1 MSAVSGRSAP
11 TMARLYPDFEH
22 RDAETLAARVRED
35 LETYRSELEA
45 IRAVPPESAT
55 FGNTVLAL
63 EEAGRALDVSS
74 ATYFNLLS
82 CDADDRLMELSEQ
95 LTEELTDVSN
105 EISLDPTIAAKV
117 KKVYEEPQDEL
128 SPIDRRLL
136 LRTYEAY
143 RDNGSMLPE
152 SQRQELKA
160 LRKELS
166 LSTLRFGQ
174 NVLKEQNA
182 YRLSVLDGESLKR
195 LPASALETARR
206 RAEEDGVDG
215 WIFDLSMPSYSAL
228 MRFCSN
234 RETREQ
240 IYRDRGTLCFDSSKE
255 TSNISVIYDI
265 VRLRH
270 SIARVLGHDTYAD
283 LALSK
288 KMAKTPEAVYHM
300 LDRLRDAYLPKAHE
314 EVEAIATLAERRDGL
329 STVEPWDWSYYA
341 ELYREN
347 ALHYEEEETR
357 PYFELSSVL
366 RAMFGL
372 AEQLYG
378 ITLTRN
384 HDLPV
389 YHKDVEVYDVTRGE
403 DFVGT
408 LMLDYFP
415 RKGKRSGAWMTNY
428 VEEYEGVRPVISLVT
443 NFTPPTDD
451 KPSLLTFDETT
462 TLFHEFG
469 HALHGLLTQVKY
481 SSLSGTN
488 VEHDFVELP
497 SQMNENWMRQRDFV
511 KSFARHYRTGEVISD
526 ELLDAIERNALF
538 LDGYGCIRQL
548 TFGYLDMKWHA
559 SDPETLPEDIETVER
574 EAAEGLS
581 LLPHA
586 EGTAMSPSFT
596 HIFSGGYAAGYYGY
610 KWSEILD
617 ADAFEEFIHNGLTDR
632 ATADRF
638 RENILER
645 GDSEDPA
652 ELYRAFKGRDATV
665 DALLRRSHLID

>member
-1 MSAVSGRSAP
+1 ME
-11 TMARLYPDFEH
+11 RLYPDFEH
-22 RDAETLAARVRED
+22 RDADTLAAKVRED
-35 LETYRSELEA
+35 LETYREELEE
-45 IRAVPPESAT
+45 IRSVPIEAAT

-63 EEAGRALDVSS
+63 EQAGRALDVSS
-74 ATYFNLLS
+74 ATFYNLLS
-82 CDADDRLMELSEQ
+82 CDADDRLMELSEE
-95 LTEELTDVSN
+95 LTEELTDVAN
-105 EISLDPTIAAKV
+105 EVSLDPDIAAKV
-117 KKVYEEPQDEL
+117 KKIYEAPQDAL
-128 SPIDRRLL
+128 SRIDKRLL
-136 LRTYEAY
+136 LRTYESY

-152 SQRQELKA
+152 SSRQELKG

-166 LSTLRFGQ
+166 LATLRFGQ
-174 NVLKEQNA
+174 NVLREQNA

-195 LPASALETARR
+195 LPSSVLEQARK
-206 RAEEDGVDG
+206 RAKEEGVEG

-234 RETREQ
+234 RETRKQ
-240 IYRDRGTLCFDSSKE
+240 IYRDRGTLCYDTSRE
-255 TSNISVIYDI
+255 TSNIATIYDI

-270 SIARVLGHDTYAD
+270 SIAKLLGHETYAE
-283 LALSK
+283 LVLTK
-288 KMAKTPEAVYHM
+288 KMAKTPEAVYNM
-300 LDRLRDAYLPKAHE
+300 LDKLRDAYLAKARE
-314 EVEAIATLAERRDGL
+314 EVETIANQAERRDQITKL
-329 STVEPWDWSYYA
+329 EPWDWSYYA
-341 ELYREN
+341 ELYRER
-347 ALHYEEEETR
+347 ALKYEEEQTR
-357 PYFELSSVL
+357 PYFELSSVVE
-366 RAMFGL
+366 AMFGL
-372 AEQLYG
+372 AGKLYG
-378 ITLTRN
+378 IELRRN
-384 HDLPV
+384 GELPV
-389 YHKDVEVYDVTRGE
+389 YHPDVEAYDVLREGQLL
-403 DFVGT
+403 GT
-408 LMLDYFP
+408 LLLDYFP

-443 NFTPPTDD
+443 NFTPPSDE

-469 HALHGLLTQVKY
+469 HALHGLLTTVKHA
-481 SSLSGTN
+481 SLSGTN

-511 KSFARHYRTGEVISD
+511 KSFAKHYETGEVIGD
-526 ELLDAIERNALF
+526 DLLDAIERNALF

-559 SDPETLPEDIETVER
+559 TDPETLPTDIEAVEA
-574 EAAEGLS
+574 EARKGLG

-586 EGTAMSPSFT
+586 AGTAMSPSFT

-665 DALLRRSHLID
+665 DALLRRSHLIQ

>member
-1 MSAVSGRSAP
+1 ME
-11 TMARLYPDFEH
+11 RLYPDFEH
-22 RDAETLAARVRED
+22 RDADTLVARVRED
-35 LETYRSELEA
+35 LATYREELEE
-45 IRAVPPESAT
+45 IRSVPVESAT

-63 EEAGRALDVSS
+63 EQAGRALDVSS
-74 ATYFNLLS
+74 ATFYNLLS
-82 CDADDRLMELSEQ
+82 CDADDRLMELSEE
-95 LTEELTDVSN
+95 LTEELTDVAN
-105 EISLDPTIAAKV
+105 EISLDPDIAAKV
-117 KKVYEEPQDEL
+117 KKIYEAPQEAL
-128 SPIDRRLL
+128 SRIDKRLL
-136 LRTYEAY
+136 LRTYESY

-152 SQRQELKA
+152 SSRQELKG

-166 LSTLRFGQ
+166 LATLRFGQ
-174 NVLKEQNA
+174 NVLREQNA
-182 YRLSVLDGESLKR
+182 YRLSVLDGESLQR
-195 LPASALETARR
+195 LPSSALEQARK
-206 RAEEDGVDG
+206 RAREEGVQG

-234 RETREQ
+234 RETRRQ
-240 IYRDRGTLCFDSSKE
+240 IYRDRGTLCYDTSRE
-255 TSNISVIYDI
+255 TSNIATIYDI
-265 VRLRH
+265 VRLRYA
-270 SIARVLGHDTYAD
+270 IAKLLGHETYAD
-283 LALSK
+283 LVLSK
-288 KMAKTPEAVYHM
+288 KMAKTPDAVYQM
-300 LDRLRDAYLPKAHE
+300 LDSLRDAYLAKARE
-314 EVEAIATLAERRDGL
+314 EVETIANQAERRDQISKL
-329 STVEPWDWSYYA
+329 EPWDWSFYA
-341 ELYREN
+341 ELYRQR
-347 ALHYEEEETR
+347 ALKYDEEQTR
-357 PYFELSSVL
+357 PYFELSSVVK
-366 RAMFGL
+366 AMFGL
-372 AEQLYG
+372 AGKLYG
-378 ITLTRN
+378 VELRRN
-384 HDLPV
+384 PELPV
-389 YHKDVEVYDVTRGE
+389 YHPDVEAYDVMREGQLL
-403 DFVGT
+403 GT
-408 LMLDYFP
+408 LLLDYFP

-443 NFTPPTDD
+443 NFTPPSDD

-469 HALHGLLTQVKY
+469 HALHGLLTTVKY
-481 SSLSGTN
+481 ASLSGTN

-511 KSFARHYRTGEVISD
+511 KSFAKHYETGEVIGD
-526 ELLDAIERNALF
+526 DLLDAIERNALF

-559 SDPETLPEDIETVER
+559 TDPETLPTDIEAVEA
-574 EAAEGLS
+574 EARKGLE

-586 EGTAMSPSFT
+586 AGTAMSPSFT

-665 DALLRRSHLID
+665 DALLRRSHLIQ

>member
-1 MSAVSGRSAP
+1 ME
-11 TMARLYPDFEH
+11 RLYPDFEH
-22 RDAETLAARVRED
+22 RDADTLVARVRED
-35 LETYRSELEA
+35 LATYREELEE
-45 IRAVPPESAT
+45 IRSVPIESAT

-63 EEAGRALDVSS
+63 EQAGRALDVSS
-74 ATYFNLLS
+74 ATFYNLLS
-82 CDADDRLMELSEQ
+82 CDADDRLMELSEE
-95 LTEELTDVSN
+95 LTEELTDVAN
-105 EISLDPTIAAKV
+105 EISLDPDIAAKV
-117 KKVYEEPQDEL
+117 KKIYEAPQDAL
-128 SPIDRRLL
+128 SRIDKRLL
-136 LRTYEAY
+136 LRTYESY

-152 SQRQELKA
+152 SSRQELKG

-166 LSTLRFGQ
+166 LATLRFGQ
-174 NVLKEQNA
+174 NVLREQNA
-182 YRLSVLDGESLKR
+182 YRLSVLDGESLQR
-195 LPASALETARR
+195 LPSSALEQARK
-206 RAEEDGVDG
+206 RAKEEGVEG

-234 RETREQ
+234 RETRKQ
-240 IYRDRGTLCFDSSKE
+240 IYLDRGTLCYDTSRE
-255 TSNISVIYDI
+255 TSNIATIYDI

-270 SIARVLGHDTYAD
+270 SIAKLLGHETYAD
-283 LALSK
+283 LVLSK
-288 KMAKTPEAVYHM
+288 KMAKTPEAVYQM
-300 LDRLRDAYLPKAHE
+300 LNKLRDAYLAKARE
-314 EVEAIATLAERRDGL
+314 EVETIANQAERRDQITKL
-329 STVEPWDWSYYA
+329 EPWDWSFYA
-341 ELYREN
+341 ELYRQR
-347 ALHYEEEETR
+347 ALKYDEEQTR
-357 PYFELSSVL
+357 PYFELSSVVE
-366 RAMFGL
+366 AMFGL
-372 AEQLYG
+372 AGKLYG
-378 ITLTRN
+378 VELHRN
-384 HDLPV
+384 PELPV
-389 YHKDVEVYDVTRGE
+389 YHPDVEAYDVLREGQLL
-403 DFVGT
+403 GT
-408 LMLDYFP
+408 LLLDYFP

-443 NFTPPTDD
+443 NFTPPSDD

-469 HALHGLLTQVKY
+469 HALHGLLTTVKY
-481 SSLSGTN
+481 ASLSGTN

-511 KSFARHYRTGEVISD
+511 KSFAKHYETGEVIGD
-526 ELLDAIERNALF
+526 DLLDAIERNALF

-559 SDPETLPEDIETVER
+559 TDPEALPTDIEAVEA
-574 EAAEGLS
+574 EARKGLE

-586 EGTAMSPSFT
+586 VGTAMSPSFT

-665 DALLRRSHLID
+665 DALLRRSHLIQ

>member
-1 MSAVSGRSAP
+1 ME
-11 TMARLYPDFEH
+11 RLYPDFEH
-22 RDAETLAARVRED
+22 RDADTLAAKVRED
-35 LETYRSELEA
+35 LETYREELEE
-45 IRAVPPESAT
+45 IRSVPLEAAT

-63 EEAGRALDVSS
+63 EQAGRALDVSS
-74 ATYFNLLS
+74 ATFYNLLS
-82 CDADDRLMELSEQ
+82 CDADDRLMELSEE
-95 LTEELTDVSN
+95 LTEELTDVAN
-105 EISLDPTIAAKV
+105 EVSLDPDIAAKV
-117 KKVYEEPQDEL
+117 KKIYEASQDAL
-128 SPIDRRLL
+128 SRIDKRLL
-136 LRTYEAY
+136 LRTYESY

-152 SQRQELKA
+152 SSRQELKG

-166 LSTLRFGQ
+166 LATLRFGQ
-174 NVLKEQNA
+174 NVLREQNA

-195 LPASALETARR
+195 LPSSALEQARK
-206 RAEEDGVDG
+206 RAKEEGVEG

-234 RETREQ
+234 RETRKQ
-240 IYRDRGTLCFDSSKE
+240 IYRDRGTLCYDTSRE
-255 TSNISVIYDI
+255 TSNIATIYDI

-270 SIARVLGHDTYAD
+270 SIAKLLGHETYAD
-283 LALSK
+283 LVLTK
-288 KMAKTPEAVYHM
+288 KMAKTPEAVYSM
-300 LDRLRDAYLPKAHE
+300 LDKLRDAYLAKARE
-314 EVEAIATLAERRDGL
+314 EVETIAGQAERRDQITTL
-329 STVEPWDWSYYA
+329 EPWDWSYYA
-341 ELYREN
+341 ELYREK
-347 ALHYEEEETR
+347 ALKYEEEQTR
-357 PYFELSSVL
+357 PYFELSSVVE
-366 RAMFGL
+366 AMFGL
-372 AEQLYG
+372 AGKLYG
-378 ITLTRN
+378 IELRRN
-384 HDLPV
+384 GELPV
-389 YHKDVEVYDVTRGE
+389 YHPDVEAYDVLREGQLL
-403 DFVGT
+403 GT
-408 LMLDYFP
+408 LLLDYFP

-443 NFTPPTDD
+443 NFTPPSDE

-469 HALHGLLTQVKY
+469 HALHGLLTTVKHA
-481 SSLSGTN
+481 SLSGTN

-497 SQMNENWMRQRDFV
+497 SQMNENWMRRRDFV
-511 KSFARHYRTGEVISD
+511 KSFAKHYETGEVIGD
-526 ELLDAIERNALF
+526 DLLDAIERNALF

-559 SDPETLPEDIETVER
+559 TDPETLPTDIEEVEA
-574 EAAEGLS
+574 EARKGLE

-586 EGTAMSPSFT
+586 AGTAMSPSFT

-665 DALLRRSHLID
+665 DALLRRSHLIQ

>member
-1 MSAVSGRSAP
+1 ME
-11 TMARLYPDFEH
+11 RLYPDFEH
-22 RDAETLAARVRED
+22 RDADTLVARVRED
-35 LETYRSELEA
+35 LATYREELEE
-45 IRAVPPESAT
+45 IRSVPMESAT

-63 EEAGRALDVSS
+63 EQAGRALDVSS
-74 ATYFNLLS
+74 ATFYNLLS
-82 CDADDRLMELSEQ
+82 CDADDRLMELSEE
-95 LTEELTDVSN
+95 LTEELTDVAN
-105 EISLDPTIAAKV
+105 EISLDPDIAAKV
-117 KKVYEEPQDEL
+117 KKIYEAPQEAL
-128 SPIDRRLL
+128 SRIDKRLL
-136 LRTYEAY
+136 LRTYESY

-152 SQRQELKA
+152 SSRQELKG

-166 LSTLRFGQ
+166 LATLRFGQ
-174 NVLKEQNA
+174 NVLREQNA
-182 YRLSVLDGESLKR
+182 YRLSVLDGESLQR
-195 LPASALETARR
+195 LPSSALEQARK
-206 RAEEDGVDG
+206 RAKEEGVEG

-228 MRFCSN
+228 MRFCSS
-234 RETREQ
+234 RETRRQ
-240 IYRDRGTLCFDSSKE
+240 IYLDRGTLCYDTSRE
-255 TSNISVIYDI
+255 TSNIATIYDI

-270 SIARVLGHDTYAD
+270 SIAKLLGHETYAD
-283 LALSK
+283 LVLSK
-288 KMAKTPEAVYHM
+288 KMAKTPEAVYQM
-300 LDRLRDAYLPKAHE
+300 LNKLRDAYLAKARE
-314 EVEAIATLAERRDGL
+314 EVETIANQAERRDQISKL
-329 STVEPWDWSYYA
+329 EPWDWSFYA
-341 ELYREN
+341 ELYRQR
-347 ALHYEEEETR
+347 ALKYDEEQTR
-357 PYFELSSVL
+357 PYFELSSVVE
-366 RAMFGL
+366 AMFGL
-372 AEQLYG
+372 AGKLYG
-378 ITLTRN
+378 VELHRN
-384 HDLPV
+384 PELPV
-389 YHKDVEVYDVTRGE
+389 YHPDVEAYDVLREGQLL
-403 DFVGT
+403 GT
-408 LMLDYFP
+408 LLLDYFP

-443 NFTPPTDD
+443 NFTPPSDD

-469 HALHGLLTQVKY
+469 HALHGLLTTVKY
-481 SSLSGTN
+481 ASLSGTN

-511 KSFARHYRTGEVISD
+511 KSFAKHYETGEVIGD
-526 ELLDAIERNALF
+526 DLLDAIERNALF

-559 SDPETLPEDIETVER
+559 TDPETLPTDIEPVEA
-574 EAAEGLS
+574 EARKGLE

-586 EGTAMSPSFT
+586 VGTAMSPSFT

-665 DALLRRSHLID
+665 DALLRRSHLIQ

>member
-1 MSAVSGRSAP
+1 ME
-11 TMARLYPDFEH
+11 RLYPDFEH
-22 RDAETLAARVRED
+22 RDADTLAAKVRED
-35 LETYRSELEA
+35 LETYRGELEE
-45 IRAVPPESAT
+45 IRSVPIEAAT

-63 EEAGRALDVSS
+63 EQAGRALDVSS
-74 ATYFNLLS
+74 ATFYNLLS
-82 CDADDRLMELSEQ
+82 CDADDRLMELSEE
-95 LTEELTDVSN
+95 LTEELTDAAN
-105 EISLDPTIAAKV
+105 EVSLDPDIAAKV
-117 KKVYEEPQDEL
+117 KKIYEAPQDAL
-128 SPIDRRLL
+128 SRIDKRLL
-136 LRTYEAY
+136 LRTYESY

-152 SQRQELKA
+152 SSRQELKG

-166 LSTLRFGQ
+166 LATLRFGQ
-174 NVLKEQNA
+174 NVLREQNA

-195 LPASALETARR
+195 LPSSALEQARK
-206 RAEEDGVDG
+206 RAKEEGVEG

-234 RETREQ
+234 RETRKQ
-240 IYRDRGTLCFDSSKE
+240 IYRDRGTLCYDTSRE
-255 TSNISVIYDI
+255 TSNIATIYDI

-270 SIARVLGHDTYAD
+270 SIAKLLGHETYAE
-283 LALSK
+283 LVLTK
-288 KMAKTPEAVYHM
+288 KMAKTPEAVYSM
-300 LDRLRDAYLPKAHE
+300 LDKLRDAYLAKARE
-314 EVEAIATLAERRDGL
+314 EVETIAGQAERRDQI
-329 STVEPWDWSYYA
+329 STLEPWDWSYYA
-341 ELYREN
+341 ELYREK
-347 ALHYEEEETR
+347 ALKYEEEQTR
-357 PYFELSSVL
+357 PYFELSSVVE
-366 RAMFGL
+366 AMFGL
-372 AEQLYG
+372 AGKLYG
-378 ITLTRN
+378 IELRRN
-384 HDLPV
+384 GGLPV
-389 YHKDVEVYDVTRGE
+389 YHPDVEAYDVLREGQLL
-403 DFVGT
+403 GT
-408 LMLDYFP
+408 LLLDYFP

-443 NFTPPTDD
+443 NFTPPSDE

-469 HALHGLLTQVKY
+469 HALHGLLTTVKHA
-481 SSLSGTN
+481 SLSGTN

-497 SQMNENWMRQRDFV
+497 SQMNENWMRRRDFV
-511 KSFARHYRTGEVISD
+511 KSFAKHYQTGEVIGD
-526 ELLDAIERNALF
+526 DLLDAIERNALF

-559 SDPETLPEDIETVER
+559 TDPETLPTDIEEVEA
-574 EAAEGLS
+574 EARKGLE

-586 EGTAMSPSFT
+586 AGTAMSPSFT

-638 RENILER
+638 RENILEQ

-665 DALLRRSHLID
+665 DALLRRSHLIQ

>member
-1 MSAVSGRSAP
+1 ME
-11 TMARLYPDFEH
+11 RLYPDFEH
-22 RDAETLAARVRED
+22 RDADTLAAKVRED
-35 LETYRSELEA
+35 LETYREELEE
-45 IRAVPPESAT
+45 IRSVPIEAAT

-63 EEAGRALDVSS
+63 EQAGKALDVSS
-74 ATYFNLLS
+74 ATFYNLLS
-82 CDADDRLMELSEQ
+82 CDADDRLMELSEE
-95 LTEELTDVSN
+95 LTEELTDVAN
-105 EISLDPTIAAKV
+105 EVSLDPDIAAKV
-117 KKVYEEPQDEL
+117 KKIYEAPQDAL
-128 SPIDRRLL
+128 SRIDKRLL
-136 LRTYEAY
+136 LRTYESY

-152 SQRQELKA
+152 SSRQELKG

-166 LSTLRFGQ
+166 LATLRFGQ
-174 NVLKEQNA
+174 NVLREQNA

-195 LPASALETARR
+195 LPSSALELARK
-206 RAEEDGVDG
+206 RAQEEGVEG

-234 RETREQ
+234 RETRKQ
-240 IYRDRGTLCFDSSKE
+240 IYRDRGTLCYDTSME
-255 TSNISVIYDI
+255 TSNIATIYDI

-270 SIARVLGHDTYAD
+270 SIAKLLGHETYAE
-283 LALSK
+283 LVLTK
-288 KMAKTPEAVYHM
+288 KMAKTPEAVYNM
-300 LDRLRDAYLPKAHE
+300 LDKLRDAYLAKARE
-314 EVEAIATLAERRDGL
+314 EVETIANQAERRDQITKL
-329 STVEPWDWSYYA
+329 EPWDWSYYA
-341 ELYREN
+341 ELYRER
-347 ALHYEEEETR
+347 ALKYEEEQTR
-357 PYFELSSVL
+357 PYFELSSVVE
-366 RAMFGL
+366 AMFGL
-372 AEQLYG
+372 AGKLYG
-378 ITLTRN
+378 IELRRN
-384 HDLPV
+384 GELPV
-389 YHKDVEVYDVTRGE
+389 YHPDVEAYDVLREGHLL
-403 DFVGT
+403 GT
-408 LMLDYFP
+408 LLLDYFP

-443 NFTPPTDD
+443 NFTPPSDE

-469 HALHGLLTQVKY
+469 HALHGLLTTVKHA
-481 SSLSGTN
+481 SLSGTN

-497 SQMNENWMRQRDFV
+497 SQMNENWMRRRDFV
-511 KSFARHYRTGEVISD
+511 KSFAKHYQTGEVIGD
-526 ELLDAIERNALF
+526 DLLDAIERNALF

-559 SDPETLPEDIETVER
+559 TDPETLPTDIEEVEA
-574 EAAEGLS
+574 EARKGLE

-586 EGTAMSPSFT
+586 VGTAMSPSFT

-665 DALLRRSHLID
+665 DALLRRSHLIQ

>member
-1 MSAVSGRSAP
+1 ME
-11 TMARLYPDFEH
+11 RLYPDFEH
-22 RDAETLAARVRED
+22 RDADTLAAKVRED
-35 LETYRSELEA
+35 LETYREELEE
-45 IRAVPPESAT
+45 IRSVPIEAAT

-63 EEAGRALDVSS
+63 EQAGRALDVSS
-74 ATYFNLLS
+74 ATFYNLLS
-82 CDADDRLMELSEQ
+82 CDADDRLMELSEE
-95 LTEELTDVSN
+95 LTEELTDVAN
-105 EISLDPTIAAKV
+105 EVSLDPDIAAKV
-117 KKVYEEPQDEL
+117 KKIYEAPQDAL
-128 SPIDRRLL
+128 SRIDKRLL
-136 LRTYEAY
+136 LRTYESY

-152 SQRQELKA
+152 SSRQELKG

-166 LSTLRFGQ
+166 LATLRFGQ
-174 NVLKEQNA
+174 NVLREQNA
-182 YRLSVLDGESLKR
+182 YRLSVLDGESLQR
-195 LPASALETARR
+195 LPSSALEQARK
-206 RAEEDGVDG
+206 RAKEEGVEG

-234 RETREQ
+234 RETRRQ
-240 IYRDRGTLCFDSSKE
+240 IYRDRGTLCYDTSRE
-255 TSNISVIYDI
+255 TSNIATIYDI

-270 SIARVLGHDTYAD
+270 SIAKLLGHETYAE
-283 LALSK
+283 LVLTK
-288 KMAKTPEAVYHM
+288 KMAKTPEAVYNM
-300 LDRLRDAYLPKAHE
+300 LDKLRDAYLSKARE
-314 EVEAIATLAERRDGL
+314 EVETIAGQAERRDQITKL
-329 STVEPWDWSYYA
+329 EPWDWSYYA
-341 ELYREN
+341 ELYRER
-347 ALHYEEEETR
+347 ALKYEEEQTR
-357 PYFELSSVL
+357 PYFELSSVVE
-366 RAMFGL
+366 AMFGL
-372 AEQLYG
+372 AGKLYG
-378 ITLTRN
+378 IELRRN
-384 HDLPV
+384 GELPV
-389 YHKDVEVYDVTRGE
+389 YHPDVEAYDVLREGQLL
-403 DFVGT
+403 GT
-408 LMLDYFP
+408 LLLDYFP

-443 NFTPPTDD
+443 NFTPPSDD

-469 HALHGLLTQVKY
+469 HALHGLLTTVKHA
-481 SSLSGTN
+481 SLSGTN

-497 SQMNENWMRQRDFV
+497 SQMNENWMRRCDFV
-511 KSFARHYRTGEVISD
+511 KSFAKHYQTGEVIGD
-526 ELLDAIERNALF
+526 DLLDAIERNALF

-559 SDPETLPEDIETVER
+559 TDPETLPTDTEEVEA
-574 EAAEGLS
+574 EARKGLE

-586 EGTAMSPSFT
+586 VGTAMSPSFT

-665 DALLRRSHLID
+665 DALLRRSHLIQ

>member
-1 MSAVSGRSAP
+1 ME
-11 TMARLYPDFEH
+11 RLYPDFEH
-22 RDAETLAARVRED
+22 RDADTLAAKVRED
-35 LETYRSELEA
+35 LETYREELEE
-45 IRAVPPESAT
+45 IRSVPLEAAT

-63 EEAGRALDVSS
+63 EQAGRALDVSS
-74 ATYFNLLS
+74 ATFYNLLS
-82 CDADDRLMELSEQ
+82 CDADDRLMELSEE
-95 LTEELTDVSN
+95 LTEELTDVAN
-105 EISLDPTIAAKV
+105 EISLDPDIAAKV
-117 KKVYEEPQDEL
+117 KKIYEAPQDAL
-128 SPIDRRLL
+128 SRIDKRLL
-136 LRTYEAY
+136 LRTYESY

-152 SQRQELKA
+152 SSRQELKG

-166 LSTLRFGQ
+166 LATLRFGQ
-174 NVLKEQNA
+174 NVLREQNA

-195 LPASALETARR
+195 LPSSALEQARK
-206 RAEEDGVDG
+206 RAKEEGVEG

-234 RETREQ
+234 RETRRQ
-240 IYRDRGTLCFDSSKE
+240 IYRDRGTLCYDTSRE
-255 TSNISVIYDI
+255 TSNIATIYDI

-270 SIARVLGHDTYAD
+270 SIAKLLGHETYAE
-283 LALSK
+283 LVLTK
-288 KMAKTPEAVYHM
+288 KMAKTPEAVYSM
-300 LDRLRDAYLPKAHE
+300 LDKLRDAYLAKARE
-314 EVEAIATLAERRDGL
+314 EVETIAGQAERRDQI
-329 STVEPWDWSYYA
+329 STLEPWDWSYYA
-341 ELYREN
+341 ELYREK
-347 ALHYEEEETR
+347 ALKYEEEQTR
-357 PYFELSSVL
+357 PYFELSSVVE
-366 RAMFGL
+366 AMFGL
-372 AEQLYG
+372 AGKLYG
-378 ITLTRN
+378 IEMKRN
-384 HDLPV
+384 GELPV
-389 YHKDVEVYDVTRGE
+389 YHPDVEAYDVLREGQLR
-403 DFVGT
+403 GT
-408 LMLDYFP
+408 LLLDYFP

-428 VEEYEGVRPVISLVT
+428 VEEYEGVLPVISLVT
-443 NFTPPTDD
+443 NFTPPSDE

-469 HALHGLLTQVKY
+469 HALHGLLTTVKHA
-481 SSLSGTN
+481 SLSGTN

-497 SQMNENWMRQRDFV
+497 SQMNENWMRRRDFV
-511 KSFARHYRTGEVISD
+511 KSFAKHYETGEVIGD
-526 ELLDAIERNALF
+526 DLLDAIERNALF

-559 SDPETLPEDIETVER
+559 TDPETLPTDIEAVEA
-574 EAAEGLS
+574 EARKGLE

-586 EGTAMSPSFT
+586 AGTAMSPSFT

-665 DALLRRSHLID
+665 DALLRRSHLIQ

>member
-1 MSAVSGRSAP
+1 ME
-11 TMARLYPDFEH
+11 RLYPDFEH
-22 RDAETLAARVRED
+22 RDADTLAAKVRED
-35 LETYRSELEA
+35 LETYREELEE
-45 IRAVPPESAT
+45 IRSVPLEAAT

-63 EEAGRALDVSS
+63 EQAGRALDVSS
-74 ATYFNLLS
+74 ATFYNLLS
-82 CDADDRLMELSEQ
+82 CDADDRLMELSEE
-95 LTEELTDVSN
+95 LTEKLTDVAN
-105 EISLDPTIAAKV
+105 EVSLDPDIAAKV
-117 KKVYEEPQDEL
+117 KKIYEAPQDAL
-128 SPIDRRLL
+128 SRIDKRLL
-136 LRTYEAY
+136 LRTYESY

-152 SQRQELKA
+152 SSRQELKG

-166 LSTLRFGQ
+166 LATLRFGQ
-174 NVLKEQNA
+174 NVLREQNA

-195 LPASALETARR
+195 LPSSALEQARK
-206 RAEEDGVDG
+206 RAKEEGVEG

-234 RETREQ
+234 RETRKQ
-240 IYRDRGTLCFDSSKE
+240 IYRDRGTLCYDTSRE
-255 TSNISVIYDI
+255 TSNIATIYDI

-270 SIARVLGHDTYAD
+270 SIAKLLGHETYAD
-283 LALSK
+283 LVLSK
-288 KMAKTPEAVYHM
+288 KMAKTPEAVYSM
-300 LDRLRDAYLPKAHE
+300 LDKLRDAYLAKARE
-314 EVEAIATLAERRDGL
+314 EVETIAGQAERRDQITTL
-329 STVEPWDWSYYA
+329 EPWDWSYYA
-341 ELYREN
+341 ELYRER
-347 ALHYEEEETR
+347 ALKYEEEQTR
-357 PYFELSSVL
+357 PYFELSSVVE
-366 RAMFGL
+366 AMIGL
-372 AEQLYG
+372 AGKLYG
-378 ITLTRN
+378 IELRRN
-384 HDLPV
+384 GELPV
-389 YHKDVEVYDVTRGE
+389 YHPDVEAYDVMREGQLL
-403 DFVGT
+403 GT
-408 LMLDYFP
+408 LLLDYFP

-443 NFTPPTDD
+443 NFTPPSDD

-469 HALHGLLTQVKY
+469 HALHGLLTTVKHA
-481 SSLSGTN
+481 SLSGTN

-511 KSFARHYRTGEVISD
+511 KSFAKHYETGEVIGD
-526 ELLDAIERNALF
+526 DLLDAIERNALF

-559 SDPETLPEDIETVER
+559 TDPETLPTDIEEVEA
-574 EAAEGLS
+574 EARKRLE

-586 EGTAMSPSFT
+586 VGTAMSPSFT

-665 DALLRRSHLID
+665 DALLRRSHLIQ

>member
-1 MSAVSGRSAP
+1 ME
-11 TMARLYPDFEH
+11 RLYPDFEH
-22 RDAETLAARVRED
+22 RDADTLVARVRED
-35 LETYRSELEA
+35 LAIYREELEE
-45 IRAVPPESAT
+45 IRSVPIESAT

-63 EEAGRALDVSS
+63 EQAGRALDVSS
-74 ATYFNLLS
+74 ATFYNLLS
-82 CDADDRLMELSEQ
+82 CDADDRLMELSEE
-95 LTEELTDVSN
+95 LTEELTDVAN
-105 EISLDPTIAAKV
+105 EISLDPDIAAKV
-117 KKVYEEPQDEL
+117 KKIYEAPQDAL
-128 SPIDRRLL
+128 SRIDKRLL
-136 LRTYEAY
+136 LRTYESY

-152 SQRQELKA
+152 SSRQELKG

-166 LSTLRFGQ
+166 LATLRFGQ
-174 NVLKEQNA
+174 NVLREQNA
-182 YRLSVLDGESLKR
+182 YRLSVLDGESLQR
-195 LPASALETARR
+195 LPSSALEQARK
-206 RAEEDGVDG
+206 RAKEEGVEG

-234 RETREQ
+234 RETRRQ
-240 IYRDRGTLCFDSSKE
+240 IYRDRGTLCYDTSRE
-255 TSNISVIYDI
+255 TSNIATIYDI

-270 SIARVLGHDTYAD
+270 AIAKLLGHETYAD
-283 LALSK
+283 LVLSK
-288 KMAKTPEAVYHM
+288 KMAKTPDAVYQM
-300 LDRLRDAYLPKAHE
+300 LDRLRDAYLAKARE
-314 EVEAIATLAERRDGL
+314 EVETIANQAERRDQITKL
-329 STVEPWDWSYYA
+329 EPWDWSFYA
-341 ELYREN
+341 ELYRQR
-347 ALHYEEEETR
+347 ALKYDEEQTR
-357 PYFELSSVL
+357 PYFELSSVVN
-366 RAMFGL
+366 AMFGL
-372 AEQLYG
+372 AGKLYG
-378 ITLTRN
+378 VELHRN
-384 HDLPV
+384 PELPV
-389 YHKDVEVYDVTRGE
+389 YHPDVEAYDVMREGQLL
-403 DFVGT
+403 GT
-408 LMLDYFP
+408 LLLDYFP

-443 NFTPPTDD
+443 NFTPPSDD

-469 HALHGLLTQVKY
+469 HALHGLLTTVKY
-481 SSLSGTN
+481 ASLSGTN

-511 KSFARHYRTGEVISD
+511 KSFAKHYETGEVIGD
-526 ELLDAIERNALF
+526 DLLDAIERNALF

-559 SDPETLPEDIETVER
+559 TDPEALPTDIEAVEA
-574 EAAEGLS
+574 EARKGLE

-586 EGTAMSPSFT
+586 AGTAMSPSFT

-665 DALLRRSHLID
+665 DALLRRSHLIQ

>member
-1 MSAVSGRSAP
+1 ME
-11 TMARLYPDFEH
+11 RLYPDFEH
-22 RDAETLAARVRED
+22 RDADTLVARVRED
-35 LETYRSELEA
+35 LATYREELEE
-45 IRAVPPESAT
+45 IRSVPIESAT

-63 EEAGRALDVSS
+63 EQAGRALDVSS
-74 ATYFNLLS
+74 ATFYNLLS
-82 CDADDRLMELSEQ
+82 CDADDRLMELSEE
-95 LTEELTDVSN
+95 LTEELTDVAN
-105 EISLDPTIAAKV
+105 EISLDPDIAAKV
-117 KKVYEEPQDEL
+117 KKIYEAPQEAL
-128 SPIDRRLL
+128 SRIDKRLL
-136 LRTYEAY
+136 LRTYESY

-152 SQRQELKA
+152 SSRQELKG

-166 LSTLRFGQ
+166 LATLRFGQ
-174 NVLKEQNA
+174 NVLREQNA
-182 YRLSVLDGESLKR
+182 YRLSVLDGESLQR
-195 LPASALETARR
+195 LPSSALEQARK
-206 RAEEDGVDG
+206 RAKEEGVQG

-234 RETREQ
+234 RETRRQ
-240 IYRDRGTLCFDSSKE
+240 IYRDRGTLCYDTSRE
-255 TSNISVIYDI
+255 TSNIATIYDI

-270 SIARVLGHDTYAD
+270 AIAKLLGHETYAD
-283 LALSK
+283 LVLSK
-288 KMAKTPEAVYHM
+288 KMAKTPDAVYQM
-300 LDRLRDAYLPKAHE
+300 LDRLRDAYLAKARE
-314 EVEAIATLAERRDGL
+314 EVETIANQAERRDQISKL
-329 STVEPWDWSYYA
+329 EPWDWSFYA
-341 ELYREN
+341 ELYRQR
-347 ALHYEEEETR
+347 ALKYDEEQTR
-357 PYFELSSVL
+357 PYFELSSVVK
-366 RAMFGL
+366 AMFGL
-372 AEQLYG
+372 AGKLYG
-378 ITLTRN
+378 VELRRN
-384 HDLPV
+384 PELPV
-389 YHKDVEVYDVTRGE
+389 YHPDVEAYDVMREGQLL
-403 DFVGT
+403 GT
-408 LMLDYFP
+408 LLLDYFP

-443 NFTPPTDD
+443 NFTPPSDD

-469 HALHGLLTQVKY
+469 HALHGLLTTVKY
-481 SSLSGTN
+481 ASLSGTN

-511 KSFARHYRTGEVISD
+511 KSFAKHYETGEVIGD
-526 ELLDAIERNALF
+526 DLLDAIERNALF

-559 SDPETLPEDIETVER
+559 TDPETLPTDIEAVEA
-574 EAAEGLS
+574 EARKGLE

-586 EGTAMSPSFT
+586 AGTAMSPSFT

-665 DALLRRSHLID
+665 DALLRRSHLIQ

>member
-1 MSAVSGRSAP
+1 ME
-11 TMARLYPDFEH
+11 RLYPDFEH
-22 RDAETLAARVRED
+22 RDADTLVARVRED
-35 LETYRSELEA
+35 LATYREELEE
-45 IRAVPPESAT
+45 IRSVPIESAT

-63 EEAGRALDVSS
+63 EQAGRALDVSS
-74 ATYFNLLS
+74 ATFYNLLS
-82 CDADDRLMELSEQ
+82 CDADDRLMELSEE
-95 LTEELTDVSN
+95 LTEELTDVAN
-105 EISLDPTIAAKV
+105 EISLDPDIAAKV
-117 KKVYEEPQDEL
+117 KKIYEAPQDAL
-128 SPIDRRLL
+128 SRIDKRLL
-136 LRTYEAY
+136 LRTYESY

-152 SQRQELKA
+152 SSRQELKG

-166 LSTLRFGQ
+166 LATLRFGQ
-174 NVLKEQNA
+174 NVLREQNA
-182 YRLSVLDGESLKR
+182 YRLSVLDGESLQR
-195 LPASALETARR
+195 LPSSALEQARK
-206 RAEEDGVDG
+206 RAKEEGVEG

-234 RETREQ
+234 RETRRQ
-240 IYRDRGTLCFDSSKE
+240 IYRDRGTLCYDTSRE
-255 TSNISVIYDI
+255 TSNIATIYDI

-270 SIARVLGHDTYAD
+270 SIAKLLGHETYAD
-283 LALSK
+283 LVLSK
-288 KMAKTPEAVYHM
+288 KMAKTPDAVYQM
-300 LDRLRDAYLPKAHE
+300 LDSLRDAYLAMAHE
-314 EVEAIATLAERRDGL
+314 EVETIANQAERRDQISKL
-329 STVEPWDWSYYA
+329 EPWDWSYYA
-341 ELYREN
+341 ELYRQR
-347 ALHYEEEETR
+347 ALKYDEEQTR
-357 PYFELSSVL
+357 PYFELSSVVK
-366 RAMFGL
+366 AMFGL
-372 AEQLYG
+372 AGKLYG
-378 ITLTRN
+378 VELHRN
-384 HDLPV
+384 PELPV
-389 YHKDVEVYDVTRGE
+389 YHPDVEAYDVLREGQLL
-403 DFVGT
+403 GT
-408 LMLDYFP
+408 LLLDYFP

-443 NFTPPTDD
+443 NFTPPSDD

-469 HALHGLLTQVKY
+469 HALHGLLTTVKY
-481 SSLSGTN
+481 ASLSGTN

-511 KSFARHYRTGEVISD
+511 KSFAKHFETGEMIGD
-526 ELLDAIERNALF
+526 DLLDAIERNALF

-559 SDPETLPEDIETVER
+559 TDPETLPTDIEAVEA
-574 EAAEGLS
+574 EARKGLE

-586 EGTAMSPSFT
+586 AGTAMSPSFT

-652 ELYRAFKGRDATV
+652 ALYRAFKGRDATV
-665 DALLRRSHLID
+665 DALLRRSHLIQ

>member
-1 MSAVSGRSAP
+1 ME
-11 TMARLYPDFEH
+11 RLYPDFEH
-22 RDAETLAARVRED
+22 RDADTLVARVRED
-35 LETYRSELEA
+35 LATYREELEE
-45 IRAVPPESAT
+45 IRSVPIESAT

-63 EEAGRALDVSS
+63 EQAGRALDVSS
-74 ATYFNLLS
+74 ATFYNLLS
-82 CDADDRLMELSEQ
+82 CDADDRLMELSEE
-95 LTEELTDVSN
+95 LTEELTDVAN
-105 EISLDPTIAAKV
+105 EISLDPDIAAKV
-117 KKVYEEPQDEL
+117 KKIYEAPQDAL
-128 SPIDRRLL
+128 SRIDKRLL
-136 LRTYEAY
+136 LRTYESY

-152 SQRQELKA
+152 SSRQELKG

-166 LSTLRFGQ
+166 LATLRFGQ
-174 NVLKEQNA
+174 NVLREQNA
-182 YRLSVLDGESLKR
+182 YRLSVLDGESLQR
-195 LPASALETARR
+195 LPSSALEQARK
-206 RAEEDGVDG
+206 RAKEEGVEG

-234 RETREQ
+234 RETRRQ
-240 IYRDRGTLCFDSSKE
+240 IYRDRGTLCYDTSRE
-255 TSNISVIYDI
+255 TSNIATIYDI

-270 SIARVLGHDTYAD
+270 SIAKLLGHETYAD
-283 LALSK
+283 LVLSK
-288 KMAKTPEAVYHM
+288 KMAKTPDAVYQM
-300 LDRLRDAYLPKAHE
+300 LDSLRDAYLAMAHE
-314 EVEAIATLAERRDGL
+314 EVETIANQAERRDQISKL
-329 STVEPWDWSYYA
+329 EPWDWSYYA
-341 ELYREN
+341 ELYRQR
-347 ALHYEEEETR
+347 ALKYDEEQTR
-357 PYFELSSVL
+357 PYFELSSVVK
-366 RAMFGL
+366 AMFGL
-372 AEQLYG
+372 AGKLYG
-378 ITLTRN
+378 VELHRN
-384 HDLPV
+384 PELPV
-389 YHKDVEVYDVTRGE
+389 YHPDVEAYDVLREGQLL
-403 DFVGT
+403 GT
-408 LMLDYFP
+408 LLLDYFP

-443 NFTPPTDD
+443 NFTPPSDD

-469 HALHGLLTQVKY
+469 HALHGLLTTVKY
-481 SSLSGTN
+481 ASLSGTN

-497 SQMNENWMRQRDFV
+497 SQMNENWMRRRDFV
-511 KSFARHYRTGEVISD
+511 KSFAKHYETGEVIGD
-526 ELLDAIERNALF
+526 DLLDAIERNALF

-559 SDPETLPEDIETVER
+559 TDPETLPTDIEAVEA
-574 EAAEGLS
+574 EARKGLE

-586 EGTAMSPSFT
+586 AGTAMSPSFT

-665 DALLRRSHLID
+665 DALLRRSHLIQ

>member
-1 MSAVSGRSAP
+1 ME
-11 TMARLYPDFEH
+11 RLYPDFEH
-22 RDAETLAARVRED
+22 RDADTLVAWVRED
-35 LETYRSELEA
+35 LATYREELEE
-45 IRAVPPESAT
+45 IRSVPIESAT

-63 EEAGRALDVSS
+63 EQAGRALDVSS
-74 ATYFNLLS
+74 ATFYNLLS
-82 CDADDRLMELSEQ
+82 CDADDRLMELSEE
-95 LTEELTDVSN
+95 LTEELTDVAN
-105 EISLDPTIAAKV
+105 EISLDPDIAAKV
-117 KKVYEEPQDEL
+117 KKIYDAPQDAL
-128 SPIDRRLL
+128 SRIDKRLL
-136 LRTYEAY
+136 LRTYESY

-152 SQRQELKA
+152 SSRQELKG

-166 LSTLRFGQ
+166 LATLRFGQ
-174 NVLKEQNA
+174 NVLREQNA
-182 YRLSVLDGESLKR
+182 YRLSVLDGESLQR
-195 LPASALETARR
+195 LPSSALEQARK
-206 RAEEDGVDG
+206 RAKEEGVEG

-234 RETREQ
+234 RETRRQ
-240 IYRDRGTLCFDSSKE
+240 IYRDRGTLCYDTSRE
-255 TSNISVIYDI
+255 TSNIATIYDI

-270 SIARVLGHDTYAD
+270 AIAKLLGHETYAD
-283 LALSK
+283 LVLSK
-288 KMAKTPEAVYHM
+288 KMAKTPDAVYQM
-300 LDRLRDAYLPKAHE
+300 LDRLRDAYLTKARE
-314 EVEAIATLAERRDGL
+314 EVETIANQAERRDQITKL
-329 STVEPWDWSYYA
+329 EPWDWSYYA
-341 ELYREN
+341 ELYRQR
-347 ALHYEEEETR
+347 ALKYDEEETR
-357 PYFELSSVL
+357 PYFELSSVVE
-366 RAMFGL
+366 AMFDL
-372 AEQLYG
+372 AGKLYG
-378 ITLTRN
+378 VELRRN
-384 HDLPV
+384 PELPV
-389 YHKDVEVYDVTRGE
+389 YHPDVEAYDVLREGQLL
-403 DFVGT
+403 GT
-408 LMLDYFP
+408 LLLDYFP

-443 NFTPPTDD
+443 NFTPPSDD

-469 HALHGLLTQVKY
+469 HALHGLLTTVKY
-481 SSLSGTN
+481 ASLSGTN

-511 KSFARHYRTGEVISD
+511 KSFAKHYETGEVIGD
-526 ELLDAIERNALF
+526 DLLDAIERNALF

-559 SDPETLPEDIETVER
+559 TDPETLPTDIEAVEA
-574 EAAEGLS
+574 EARKGLE

-586 EGTAMSPSFT
+586 AGTAMSPSFT

-665 DALLRRSHLID
+665 DALLRRSHLIQ

>member
-1 MSAVSGRSAP
+1 ME
-11 TMARLYPDFEH
+11 RLYPDFEH
-22 RDAETLAARVRED
+22 RDADTLAARVRKD
-35 LETYRSELEA
+35 LETYREELEE
-45 IRAVPPESAT
+45 IRSVPLESAT

-63 EEAGRALDVSS
+63 EQAGRALDVSS
-74 ATYFNLLS
+74 ATFYNLLS
-82 CDADDRLMELSEQ
+82 CDADDRLMELSEE
-95 LTEELTDVSN
+95 LTEELTDVAN
-105 EISLDPTIAAKV
+105 EVSLDPSIAAKV
-117 KKVYEEPQDEL
+117 KQIYEAPQDAL
-128 SPIDRRLL
+128 SRIDKRLL
-136 LRTYEAY
+136 LRTYESY

-152 SQRQELKA
+152 SSRQELKG

-166 LSTLRFGQ
+166 LATLRFGQ
-174 NVLKEQNA
+174 NVLREQNA

-195 LPASALETARR
+195 LPSSALEQARK
-206 RAEEDGVDG
+206 RAKEEGVEG

-234 RETREQ
+234 RETRKQ
-240 IYRDRGTLCFDSSKE
+240 IYRDRGTLCYDTSRE
-255 TSNISVIYDI
+255 TSNIATIYDI

-270 SIARVLGHDTYAD
+270 SIAKLLGHETYAE
-283 LALSK
+283 LVLTK
-288 KMAKTPEAVYHM
+288 KMAKTPEAVYNM
-300 LDRLRDAYLPKAHE
+300 LDKLRDAYLAKARE
-314 EVEAIATLAERRDGL
+314 EVETIAGQAERRDQITKL
-329 STVEPWDWSYYA
+329 EPWDWSYYA
-341 ELYREN
+341 ELYREK
-347 ALHYEEEETR
+347 ALKYEEEQTR
-357 PYFELSSVL
+357 PYFELSSVVE
-366 RAMFGL
+366 AMFGL
-372 AEQLYG
+372 AGKLYG
-378 ITLTRN
+378 IELHRN
-384 HDLPV
+384 PELPV
-389 YHKDVEVYDVTRGE
+389 YHPDVEAYDVLREGQLL
-403 DFVGT
+403 GT
-408 LMLDYFP
+408 LLLDYFP

-443 NFTPPTDD
+443 NFTPPSDE

-469 HALHGLLTQVKY
+469 HALHGLLTTVKHA
-481 SSLSGTN
+481 SLSGTN

-511 KSFARHYRTGEVISD
+511 KSFAKHYETGEVIGD
-526 ELLDAIERNALF
+526 DLLDAIERNALF

-559 SDPETLPEDIETVER
+559 TDPETLPTDIEEVEA
-574 EAAEGLS
+574 EAQKGLE

-586 EGTAMSPSFT
+586 VGTAMSPSFT

-665 DALLRRSHLID
+665 DALLRRSHLIQ

>member
-1 MSAVSGRSAP
+1 ME
-11 TMARLYPDFEH
+11 RLYPDFEH
-22 RDAETLAARVRED
+22 RDADTLAARVRED
-35 LETYRSELEA
+35 LETYREELEE
-45 IRAVPPESAT
+45 IRSVPIEAAT

-63 EEAGRALDVSS
+63 EQAGRALDVSS
-74 ATYFNLLS
+74 ATFYNLLS
-82 CDADDRLMELSEQ
+82 CDADDRLMELSEE
-95 LTEELTDVSN
+95 LTEELTDVAN
-105 EISLDPTIAAKV
+105 EVSLDPDIAAKV
-117 KKVYEEPQDEL
+117 KKIYEASQDAL
-128 SPIDRRLL
+128 SRIDKRLL
-136 LRTYEAY
+136 LRTYESY

-152 SQRQELKA
+152 SSRQELKG

-166 LSTLRFGQ
+166 LATLRFGQ
-174 NVLKEQNA
+174 NVLREQNA
-182 YRLSVLDGESLKR
+182 YRLSVLDGESLQR
-195 LPASALETARR
+195 LPSSALEQARK
-206 RAEEDGVDG
+206 RAKEEGVEG

-234 RETREQ
+234 RETRKQ
-240 IYRDRGTLCFDSSKE
+240 IYRDRGTLCYDTSRE
-255 TSNISVIYDI
+255 TSNIATIYDI

-270 SIARVLGHDTYAD
+270 SIAKLLGHETYAD
-283 LALSK
+283 LVLSK
-288 KMAKTPEAVYHM
+288 KMAKTPEAVYNM
-300 LDRLRDAYLPKAHE
+300 LDKLRDAYLAKARE
-314 EVEAIATLAERRDGL
+314 EVETIAGQAERRDQITKL
-329 STVEPWDWSYYA
+329 ESWDWSYYA
-341 ELYREN
+341 ELYREK
-347 ALHYEEEETR
+347 ALKYEEEQTR
-357 PYFELSSVL
+357 PYFELSSVVE
-366 RAMFGL
+366 AMFGL
-372 AEQLYG
+372 AGKLYG
-378 ITLTRN
+378 IELRRN
-384 HDLPV
+384 GELPV
-389 YHKDVEVYDVTRGE
+389 YHPDVEAYDVLREGQLL
-403 DFVGT
+403 GT
-408 LMLDYFP
+408 LLLDYFP

-443 NFTPPTDD
+443 NFTPPSDE

-469 HALHGLLTQVKY
+469 HALHGLLTTVKHA
-481 SSLSGTN
+481 SLSGTN

-511 KSFARHYRTGEVISD
+511 KSFAKHYQTGEVIGD
-526 ELLDAIERNALF
+526 DLLDAIERNALF

-559 SDPETLPEDIETVER
+559 TDPETLPTDIEEVEA
-574 EAAEGLS
+574 EARKGLE

-586 EGTAMSPSFT
+586 VGTAMSPSFT

-665 DALLRRSHLID
+665 DALLRRSHLIQ

>member
-1 MSAVSGRSAP
+1 ME
-11 TMARLYPDFEH
+11 RLYPDFEH
-22 RDAETLAARVRED
+22 RDADTLAARVRED
-35 LETYRSELEA
+35 LETYREELEE
-45 IRAVPPESAT
+45 IRSVPIEAAT

-63 EEAGRALDVSS
+63 EQAGRALDVSS
-74 ATYFNLLS
+74 ATFYNLLS
-82 CDADDRLMELSEQ
+82 CDADDRLMELSEE
-95 LTEELTDVSN
+95 LTEELTNVAN
-105 EISLDPTIAAKV
+105 EVSLDPDIATKV
-117 KKVYEEPQDEL
+117 KKIYEAPQDAL
-128 SPIDRRLL
+128 SRIDKRLL
-136 LRTYEAY
+136 LRTYESY

-152 SQRQELKA
+152 SSRQELKG

-166 LSTLRFGQ
+166 LATLRFGQ
-174 NVLKEQNA
+174 NVLREQNA

-195 LPASALETARR
+195 LPSSALEQARK
-206 RAEEDGVDG
+206 RAKEEGVEG

-234 RETREQ
+234 RETRKQ
-240 IYRDRGTLCFDSSKE
+240 IYRDRGTLCYNPSRE
-255 TSNISVIYDI
+255 TSNIATIYDI

-270 SIARVLGHDTYAD
+270 SIAKLLGHETYAE
-283 LALSK
+283 LVLTK
-288 KMAKTPEAVYHM
+288 KMAKTPEAVYSM
-300 LDRLRDAYLPKAHE
+300 LDKLRDAYLAKARE
-314 EVEAIATLAERRDGL
+314 EVETIAGQAERRDQITKL
-329 STVEPWDWSYYA
+329 EPWDWSYYA
-341 ELYREN
+341 ELYRER
-347 ALHYEEEETR
+347 ALKYEEEQTR
-357 PYFELSSVL
+357 PYFELSSVVE
-366 RAMFGL
+366 AMFGL
-372 AEQLYG
+372 AGKLYG
-378 ITLTRN
+378 IELRRN
-384 HDLPV
+384 GELPV
-389 YHKDVEVYDVTRGE
+389 YHPDVEAYDVLREGQLL
-403 DFVGT
+403 GT
-408 LMLDYFP
+408 LLLDYFP

-443 NFTPPTDD
+443 NFTPPSDE

-469 HALHGLLTQVKY
+469 HALHGLLTTVKHA
-481 SSLSGTN
+481 SLSGTN

-497 SQMNENWMRQRDFV
+497 SQMNENWMRRRDFV
-511 KSFARHYRTGEVISD
+511 KSFAKHYETGEVIGD
-526 ELLDAIERNALF
+526 DLLDAIERNALF

-559 SDPETLPEDIETVER
+559 NDPETLPTDIEEVEA
-574 EAAEGLS
+574 EARKGLE

-586 EGTAMSPSFT
+586 AGTAMSPSFT

-665 DALLRRSHLID
+665 DALLRRSHLIQ

>member
-1 MSAVSGRSAP
+1 ME
-11 TMARLYPDFEH
+11 RLYPDFEH
-22 RDAETLAARVRED
+22 RDADTLAAKVRED
-35 LETYRSELEA
+35 LETYREELEE
-45 IRAVPPESAT
+45 IRSVPLEAAT

-63 EEAGRALDVSS
+63 EQAGRALDVSS
-74 ATYFNLLS
+74 ATFYNLLS
-82 CDADDRLMELSEQ
+82 CDADDRLMELSEE
-95 LTEELTDVSN
+95 LTEELTDVAN
-105 EISLDPTIAAKV
+105 EVSLDPDIAAKV
-117 KKVYEEPQDEL
+117 KKIYEAPQDAL
-128 SPIDRRLL
+128 SRIDKRLL
-136 LRTYEAY
+136 LRTYESY

-152 SQRQELKA
+152 SSRQELKG

-166 LSTLRFGQ
+166 LATLRFGQ
-174 NVLKEQNA
+174 NVLREQNA
-182 YRLSVLDGESLKR
+182 YRLSVLDGESLQR
-195 LPASALETARR
+195 LPSSALEQARK
-206 RAEEDGVDG
+206 RAKEEGVEG

-234 RETREQ
+234 REARKQ
-240 IYRDRGTLCFDSSKE
+240 IYRDRGALCYDTSRE
-255 TSNISVIYDI
+255 TSNIATIYDI

-270 SIARVLGHDTYAD
+270 SIAKLLGHETYAE
-283 LALSK
+283 LVLTK
-288 KMAKTPEAVYHM
+288 KMAKTPEAVYSM
-300 LDRLRDAYLPKAHE
+300 LDKLRDAYLAKARE
-314 EVEAIATLAERRDGL
+314 EVETIAGQAERRDQITTL
-329 STVEPWDWSYYA
+329 EPWDWSYYA
-341 ELYREN
+341 ELYRER
-347 ALHYEEEETR
+347 ALKYEEEQTR
-357 PYFELSSVL
+357 PYFELSSVVE
-366 RAMFGL
+366 AMFGL
-372 AEQLYG
+372 AGKLYG
-378 ITLTRN
+378 IELRRN
-384 HDLPV
+384 GELPV
-389 YHKDVEVYDVTRGE
+389 YHPDVEAYDVLREGQLL
-403 DFVGT
+403 GT
-408 LMLDYFP
+408 LLLDYFP

-443 NFTPPTDD
+443 NFTPPSDE

-469 HALHGLLTQVKY
+469 HALHGLLTTVKHA
-481 SSLSGTN
+481 SLSGTN

-497 SQMNENWMRQRDFV
+497 SQMNENWMRRRDFV
-511 KSFARHYRTGEVISD
+511 KSFAKHYETGEVIGD
-526 ELLDAIERNALF
+526 DLLDAIERNALF

-559 SDPETLPEDIETVER
+559 TDPETLPTDIEEVEA
-574 EAAEGLS
+574 EARKGLE

-586 EGTAMSPSFT
+586 AGTAMSPSFT

-665 DALLRRSHLID
+665 DALLRRSHLIQ

>member
-1 MSAVSGRSAP
+1 ME
-11 TMARLYPDFEH
+11 RLYPDFEH
-22 RDAETLAARVRED
+22 RDADTLVARVRED
-35 LETYRSELEA
+35 LATYREELEE
-45 IRAVPPESAT
+45 IRSVPIESAT

-63 EEAGRALDVSS
+63 EQAGRALDVSS
-74 ATYFNLLS
+74 ATFYNLLS
-82 CDADDRLMELSEQ
+82 CDAEDRLMELSEE
-95 LTEELTDVSN
+95 LTEELTDVAN
-105 EISLDPTIAAKV
+105 EISLDPDIAAKV
-117 KKVYEEPQDEL
+117 KKIYEAPQDAL
-128 SPIDRRLL
+128 SRIDKRLL
-136 LRTYEAY
+136 LRTYESY

-152 SQRQELKA
+152 SSRQELKG

-166 LSTLRFGQ
+166 LATLRFGQ
-174 NVLKEQNA
+174 NVLREQNA
-182 YRLSVLDGESLKR
+182 YRLSVLDGESLQR
-195 LPASALETARR
+195 LPSSALEQARK
-206 RAEEDGVDG
+206 RAKEEGVEG

-234 RETREQ
+234 RETRRQ
-240 IYRDRGTLCFDSSKE
+240 IYRDRGTLCYDTSRE
-255 TSNISVIYDI
+255 TSNIATIYDI

-270 SIARVLGHDTYAD
+270 SIAKLLGHETYAD
-283 LALSK
+283 LVLSK
-288 KMAKTPEAVYHM
+288 KMAKTPDAVYQM
-300 LDRLRDAYLPKAHE
+300 LDSLRDAYLAKAHE
-314 EVEAIATLAERRDGL
+314 EVETIANQAERRDQISKL
-329 STVEPWDWSYYA
+329 EPWDWSFYA
-341 ELYREN
+341 ELYRQR
-347 ALHYEEEETR
+347 ALKYDEEQTR
-357 PYFELSSVL
+357 PYFELSSVVE
-366 RAMFGL
+366 AMFGL
-372 AEQLYG
+372 AGKLYG
-378 ITLTRN
+378 VELHRN
-384 HDLPV
+384 PELPV
-389 YHKDVEVYDVTRGE
+389 YHPDVEAYDVLREGQLL
-403 DFVGT
+403 GT
-408 LMLDYFP
+408 LLLDYFP

-443 NFTPPTDD
+443 NFTPPSDD

-469 HALHGLLTQVKY
+469 HALHGLLTTVKY
-481 SSLSGTN
+481 ASLSGTN

-511 KSFARHYRTGEVISD
+511 KSFAKHYETGEVIGD
-526 ELLDAIERNALF
+526 DLLDAIERNALF

-559 SDPETLPEDIETVER
+559 TDPEALPTDIEAVEA
-574 EAAEGLS
+574 EARKGLE

-586 EGTAMSPSFT
+586 VGTAMSPSFT

-665 DALLRRSHLID
+665 DALLRRSHLIQ

>member
-1 MSAVSGRSAP
+1 ME
-11 TMARLYPDFEH
+11 RLYPDFEH
-22 RDAETLAARVRED
+22 RDADTLAAKVRED
-35 LETYRSELEA
+35 LETYREELEE
-45 IRAVPPESAT
+45 IRSVPLEAAT

-63 EEAGRALDVSS
+63 EQAGRALDVSS
-74 ATYFNLLS
+74 ATFYNLLS
-82 CDADDRLMELSEQ
+82 CDADDRLMELSEE
-95 LTEELTDVSN
+95 LTEELTDVAN
-105 EISLDPTIAAKV
+105 EISLDPDIAAKV
-117 KKVYEEPQDEL
+117 KKIYEAPQDAL
-128 SPIDRRLL
+128 SRIDKRLL
-136 LRTYEAY
+136 LRTYESY

-152 SQRQELKA
+152 SSRQELKG

-166 LSTLRFGQ
+166 LATLRFGQ
-174 NVLKEQNA
+174 NVLREQNA
-182 YRLSVLDGESLKR
+182 YRLSVLDGESLQR
-195 LPASALETARR
+195 LPSSALEQARK
-206 RAEEDGVDG
+206 RAKEEGVEG

-234 RETREQ
+234 RETRKQ
-240 IYRDRGTLCFDSSKE
+240 IYRDRGTLCYDTSRE
-255 TSNISVIYDI
+255 TSNIATIYDI

-270 SIARVLGHDTYAD
+270 SIAKLLGHETYAE
-283 LALSK
+283 LVLTK
-288 KMAKTPEAVYHM
+288 KMAKTPEAVYNM
-300 LDRLRDAYLPKAHE
+300 LDKLRDAYLAKARE
-314 EVEAIATLAERRDGL
+314 EVETIAGQAERRDQITTL
-329 STVEPWDWSYYA
+329 EPWDWSYYA
-341 ELYREN
+341 ELYRER
-347 ALHYEEEETR
+347 ALKYEEEQTR
-357 PYFELSSVL
+357 PYFELSSVVE
-366 RAMFGL
+366 AMFGL
-372 AEQLYG
+372 AGKLYG
-378 ITLTRN
+378 IELRRN
-384 HDLPV
+384 GELPV
-389 YHKDVEVYDVTRGE
+389 YHPDVEAYDVLREGQLL
-403 DFVGT
+403 GT
-408 LMLDYFP
+408 LLLDYFP

-443 NFTPPTDD
+443 NFTPPSDE

-469 HALHGLLTQVKY
+469 HALHGLLTTVKHA
-481 SSLSGTN
+481 SLSGTN

-497 SQMNENWMRQRDFV
+497 SQMNENWMRRRDFV
-511 KSFARHYRTGEVISD
+511 KSFAKHYQTGEVIGD
-526 ELLDAIERNALF
+526 DLLDAIERNALF

-559 SDPETLPEDIETVER
+559 TDPETLPTDIEEVEAGAR
-574 EAAEGLS
+574 KGLE

-586 EGTAMSPSFT
+586 AGTAMSPSFT

-665 DALLRRSHLID
+665 DALLRRSHLIQ

>member
-1 MSAVSGRSAP
+1 ME
-11 TMARLYPDFEH
+11 RLYPDFEH
-22 RDAETLAARVRED
+22 RDADTLAAKVRED
-35 LETYRSELEA
+35 LETYREELEE
-45 IRAVPPESAT
+45 IRSVPIEAAT

-63 EEAGRALDVSS
+63 EQAGRALDVSS
-74 ATYFNLLS
+74 ATFYNLLS
-82 CDADDRLMELSEQ
+82 CDADDRLMELSEE
-95 LTEELTDVSN
+95 LTEELTDVAN
-105 EISLDPTIAAKV
+105 EVSLDPDIAAKV
-117 KKVYEEPQDEL
+117 KKIYEASQDAL
-128 SPIDRRLL
+128 SRIDKRLL
-136 LRTYEAY
+136 LRTYESY

-152 SQRQELKA
+152 SSRQELKG

-166 LSTLRFGQ
+166 LATLRFGQ
-174 NVLKEQNA
+174 NVLREQNA

-195 LPASALETARR
+195 LPSSALEQARK
-206 RAEEDGVDG
+206 RAKEEGVEG

-234 RETREQ
+234 RETRKQ
-240 IYRDRGTLCFDSSKE
+240 IYRDRGTLCYDTSRE
-255 TSNISVIYDI
+255 TSNIATIYDI

-270 SIARVLGHDTYAD
+270 SIAKLLGHETYAE
-283 LALSK
+283 LVLTK
-288 KMAKTPEAVYHM
+288 KMAKTPEAVYSM
-300 LDRLRDAYLPKAHE
+300 LDKLRDAYLAKARE
-314 EVEAIATLAERRDGL
+314 EVETIAGQAERRDQITTL
-329 STVEPWDWSYYA
+329 EPWDWSYYA
-341 ELYREN
+341 ELYRER
-347 ALHYEEEETR
+347 ALKYEEEQTR
-357 PYFELSSVL
+357 PYFELSSVVE
-366 RAMFGL
+366 AMFGL
-372 AEQLYG
+372 AGKLYG
-378 ITLTRN
+378 IELRRN
-384 HDLPV
+384 GELPV
-389 YHKDVEVYDVTRGE
+389 YHPDVEAYDVLREGQLL
-403 DFVGT
+403 GT
-408 LMLDYFP
+408 LLLDYFP

-443 NFTPPTDD
+443 NFTPPSDD

-469 HALHGLLTQVKY
+469 HALHGLLTTVKHA
-481 SSLSGTN
+481 SLSGTN

-497 SQMNENWMRQRDFV
+497 SQMNENWMRRRDFV
-511 KSFARHYRTGEVISD
+511 KSFAKHYETGEVIGD
-526 ELLDAIERNALF
+526 DLLDAIERNALF

-559 SDPETLPEDIETVER
+559 TDPETLPTDIEEVEA
-574 EAAEGLS
+574 EARKGLE

-586 EGTAMSPSFT
+586 AGTAMSPSFT

-665 DALLRRSHLID
+665 DALLRRSHLIP

>member
-1 MSAVSGRSAP
+1 ME
-11 TMARLYPDFEH
+11 RLYPDFEH
-22 RDAETLAARVRED
+22 RDADTLAAKVRED
-35 LETYRSELEA
+35 LETYREELEE
-45 IRAVPPESAT
+45 IRSVPLEAAT

-63 EEAGRALDVSS
+63 EQAGRALDVSS
-74 ATYFNLLS
+74 ATFYNLLS
-82 CDADDRLMELSEQ
+82 CDADDRLMELSEE
-95 LTEELTDVSN
+95 LTEELTDVAN
-105 EISLDPTIAAKV
+105 EISLDPDIAAKV
-117 KKVYEEPQDEL
+117 KKIYEAPQDAL
-128 SPIDRRLL
+128 SRIDKRLL
-136 LRTYEAY
+136 LRTYESY

-152 SQRQELKA
+152 SSRQELKG

-166 LSTLRFGQ
+166 LATLRFGQ
-174 NVLKEQNA
+174 NVLREQNA

-195 LPASALETARR
+195 LPSSALEQARK
-206 RAEEDGVDG
+206 RAKEEGVEG

-234 RETREQ
+234 RETRKQ
-240 IYRDRGTLCFDSSKE
+240 IYRDRGTLCYDTSRE
-255 TSNISVIYDI
+255 TSNIATIYDI
-265 VRLRH
+265 VRIRH
-270 SIARVLGHDTYAD
+270 SIAKLLGYETYAE
-283 LALSK
+283 LVLTK
-288 KMAKTPEAVYHM
+288 KMAKTPEAVYNM
-300 LDRLRDAYLPKAHE
+300 LDKLRDAYLAKARE
-314 EVEAIATLAERRDGL
+314 EVETIAGQAERRDQITTL
-329 STVEPWDWSYYA
+329 EPWDWSYYA
-341 ELYREN
+341 ELYRER
-347 ALHYEEEETR
+347 ALKYEEEQTR
-357 PYFELSSVL
+357 PYFELSSVVE
-366 RAMFGL
+366 AMFGL
-372 AEQLYG
+372 AGKLYG
-378 ITLTRN
+378 IELRRN
-384 HDLPV
+384 GELPV
-389 YHKDVEVYDVTRGE
+389 YHPDVEAYDVLREGQLL
-403 DFVGT
+403 GT
-408 LMLDYFP
+408 LLLDYFP

-443 NFTPPTDD
+443 NFTPPSDE

-469 HALHGLLTQVKY
+469 HALHGLLTTVKHA
-481 SSLSGTN
+481 SLSGTN

-511 KSFARHYRTGEVISD
+511 KSFAKHYETGEVIGD
-526 ELLDAIERNALF
+526 DLLDAIERNALF

-559 SDPETLPEDIETVER
+559 TDPETLPTDIEAVEA
-574 EAAEGLS
+574 EARKGLE

-586 EGTAMSPSFT
+586 AGTAMSPSFT

-617 ADAFEEFIHNGLTDR
+617 ADAFEDFIHNGLTDR

-665 DALLRRSHLID
+665 DALLRRSHLIQ

>member
-1 MSAVSGRSAP
+1 ME
-11 TMARLYPDFEH
+11 RLYPDFEH
-22 RDAETLAARVRED
+22 RDADTLVARVRED
-35 LETYRSELEA
+35 LATYREELEE
-45 IRAVPPESAT
+45 IRSVPIESAT

-63 EEAGRALDVSS
+63 EQAGRALDVSS
-74 ATYFNLLS
+74 ATFYNLLS
-82 CDADDRLMELSEQ
+82 CDAEDRLMELSEE
-95 LTEELTDVSN
+95 LTEELTDVAN
-105 EISLDPTIAAKV
+105 EISLDPDIAAKV
-117 KKVYEEPQDEL
+117 KKIYEAPQDAL
-128 SPIDRRLL
+128 SRIDKRLL
-136 LRTYEAY
+136 LRTYESY

-152 SQRQELKA
+152 SSRQELKG

-166 LSTLRFGQ
+166 LATLRFGQ
-174 NVLKEQNA
+174 NVLREQNV
-182 YRLSVLDGESLKR
+182 YRLSVLDGESLQR
-195 LPASALETARR
+195 LPSSALEQARK
-206 RAEEDGVDG
+206 RAKEEGVEG

-234 RETREQ
+234 RETRKQ
-240 IYRDRGTLCFDSSKE
+240 IYLDRGTLCYDTSRE
-255 TSNISVIYDI
+255 TSNIATIYDI

-270 SIARVLGHDTYAD
+270 SIAKLLGHETYAD
-283 LALSK
+283 LVLSK
-288 KMAKTPEAVYHM
+288 KMAKTPEAVYQM
-300 LDRLRDAYLPKAHE
+300 LNKLRDAYLAKARE
-314 EVEAIATLAERRDGL
+314 EVETIANQAERRDQITKL
-329 STVEPWDWSYYA
+329 EPWDWSFYA
-341 ELYREN
+341 ELYRQR
-347 ALHYEEEETR
+347 ALKYDEEQTR
-357 PYFELSSVL
+357 PYFELSSVVE
-366 RAMFGL
+366 AMFGL
-372 AEQLYG
+372 AGKLYG
-378 ITLTRN
+378 VELHRN
-384 HDLPV
+384 PELPV
-389 YHKDVEVYDVTRGE
+389 YHPDVEAYDVLREGQLL
-403 DFVGT
+403 GT
-408 LMLDYFP
+408 LLLDYFP

-443 NFTPPTDD
+443 NFTPPSDD

-469 HALHGLLTQVKY
+469 HALHGLLTTVKY
-481 SSLSGTN
+481 ASLSGTN

-497 SQMNENWMRQRDFV
+497 SQMNENWMRRRDFV
-511 KSFARHYRTGEVISD
+511 KSFAKHYETGEVIGD
-526 ELLDAIERNALF
+526 DLLDAIERNALF

-559 SDPETLPEDIETVER
+559 TDPEALPTDIEAVEA
-574 EAAEGLS
+574 EARKGLE

-586 EGTAMSPSFT
+586 VGTAMSPSFT

-665 DALLRRSHLID
+665 DALLRRSHLIQ

>member
-1 MSAVSGRSAP
+1 ME
-11 TMARLYPDFEH
+11 RLYPDFEH
-22 RDAETLAARVRED
+22 RDADTLVARVRED
-35 LETYRSELEA
+35 LATYREELEE
-45 IRAVPPESAT
+45 IRSVPIESAT

-63 EEAGRALDVSS
+63 EQAGRALDVSS
-74 ATYFNLLS
+74 ATFYNLLS
-82 CDADDRLMELSEQ
+82 CDADDRLMELSEE
-95 LTEELTDVSN
+95 LTEELTDVAN
-105 EISLDPTIAAKV
+105 EISLDPDIAAKV
-117 KKVYEEPQDEL
+117 KKIYEAPQDAL
-128 SPIDRRLL
+128 SRIDKRLL
-136 LRTYEAY
+136 LRTYESY

-152 SQRQELKA
+152 SSRQELKG

-166 LSTLRFGQ
+166 LATLRFGQ
-174 NVLKEQNA
+174 NVLREQNA
-182 YRLSVLDGESLKR
+182 YRLSVLDGESLQR
-195 LPASALETARR
+195 LPSSALEQARK
-206 RAEEDGVDG
+206 RAKEEGVEG

-234 RETREQ
+234 RETRRQ
-240 IYRDRGTLCFDSSKE
+240 IYRDRGTLCYDTSRE
-255 TSNISVIYDI
+255 TSNIATIYDI

-270 SIARVLGHDTYAD
+270 AIAKLLGHETYAD
-283 LALSK
+283 LVLSK
-288 KMAKTPEAVYHM
+288 KMAKTPDAVYQM
-300 LDRLRDAYLPKAHE
+300 LDRLRDAYLTKARE
-314 EVEAIATLAERRDGL
+314 EVETIANQAERRDQITKL
-329 STVEPWDWSYYA
+329 EPWDWSFYA
-341 ELYREN
+341 ELYRQR
-347 ALHYEEEETR
+347 ALKYDEEQTR
-357 PYFELSSVL
+357 PYFELSSVVE
-366 RAMFGL
+366 AMFGL
-372 AEQLYG
+372 AGKLYG
-378 ITLTRN
+378 VELHRN
-384 HDLPV
+384 PELPV
-389 YHKDVEVYDVTRGE
+389 YHPDVEAYDVMREGQLL
-403 DFVGT
+403 GT
-408 LMLDYFP
+408 LLLDYFP

-443 NFTPPTDD
+443 NFTPPSDD

-469 HALHGLLTQVKY
+469 HALHGLLTTVKY
-481 SSLSGTN
+481 ASLSGTN

-511 KSFARHYRTGEVISD
+511 KSFAKHYETGEVIGD
-526 ELLDAIERNALF
+526 DLLDAIERNALF

-559 SDPETLPEDIETVER
+559 TDPETLPTDIEAVEA
-574 EAAEGLS
+574 EARKGLE

-586 EGTAMSPSFT
+586 AGTAMSPSFT

-665 DALLRRSHLID
+665 DALLRRSHLIQ

>member
-1 MSAVSGRSAP
+1 ME
-11 TMARLYPDFEH
+11 RLYPDFEH
-22 RDAETLAARVRED
+22 RDADTLAAKVRED
-35 LETYRSELEA
+35 LETYREELEE
-45 IRAVPPESAT
+45 IRSEPIEAAT

-63 EEAGRALDVSS
+63 EQAGRALDVSS
-74 ATYFNLLS
+74 ATFYNLLS
-82 CDADDRLMELSEQ
+82 CDADDRLMELSEE
-95 LTEELTDVSN
+95 LTEELTDVVN
-105 EISLDPTIAAKV
+105 EVSLDPDIAAKV
-117 KKVYEEPQDEL
+117 KKIYEAPQDAL
-128 SPIDRRLL
+128 SRIDKRLL
-136 LRTYEAY
+136 LRTYESY

-152 SQRQELKA
+152 SSRQELKG

-166 LSTLRFGQ
+166 LATLRFGQ
-174 NVLKEQNA
+174 NVLREQNA

-195 LPASALETARR
+195 LPSSALEQARK
-206 RAEEDGVDG
+206 RAKEEGVEG

-234 RETREQ
+234 RETRKQ
-240 IYRDRGTLCFDSSKE
+240 IYRDRGTLCYDTSRE
-255 TSNISVIYDI
+255 TSNIATIYDI

-270 SIARVLGHDTYAD
+270 SIAKLLGHETYAD
-283 LALSK
+283 LVLSK
-288 KMAKTPEAVYHM
+288 KMAKTPEAVYNM
-300 LDRLRDAYLPKAHE
+300 LDKLRDAYLTKARE
-314 EVEAIATLAERRDGL
+314 EVETIAGQAERRDQITKL
-329 STVEPWDWSYYA
+329 EPWDWSYYA
-341 ELYREN
+341 ELYRER
-347 ALHYEEEETR
+347 ALKYEEEQTR
-357 PYFELSSVL
+357 PYFELSSVVE
-366 RAMFGL
+366 AMFGL
-372 AEQLYG
+372 AGKLYG
-378 ITLTRN
+378 IELRRN
-384 HDLPV
+384 GELPV
-389 YHKDVEVYDVTRGE
+389 YHPDVEAYDVLREGQLL
-403 DFVGT
+403 GT
-408 LMLDYFP
+408 LLLDYFP

-443 NFTPPTDD
+443 NFTPPSDE

-469 HALHGLLTQVKY
+469 HALHGLLTTVKHA
-481 SSLSGTN
+481 SLSGTN

-497 SQMNENWMRQRDFV
+497 SQMNENWMRRRDFV
-511 KSFARHYRTGEVISD
+511 KSFAKHYETGEVIGD
-526 ELLDAIERNALF
+526 DLLDAIERNALF

-559 SDPETLPEDIETVER
+559 TDPETLPTDIEEVEA
-574 EAAEGLS
+574 EARKGLE

-586 EGTAMSPSFT
+586 AGTAMSPSFT

-665 DALLRRSHLID
+665 DALLRRSHLIQ

>member
-1 MSAVSGRSAP
+1 ME
-11 TMARLYPDFEH
+11 RLYPDFEH
-22 RDAETLAARVRED
+22 RDADTLVARVRED
-35 LETYRSELEA
+35 LETYREELEE
-45 IRAVPPESAT
+45 IRSVPLEAAT

-63 EEAGRALDVSS
+63 EQAGRALDVTS
-74 ATYFNLLS
+74 ATFYNLLS
-82 CDADDRLMELSEQ
+82 CDADDRLMELSEE
-95 LTEELTDVSN
+95 LTEELTDVAN
-105 EISLDPTIAAKV
+105 EVSLDPDIAAKV
-117 KKVYEEPQDEL
+117 KKIYEASQDAL
-128 SPIDRRLL
+128 SRIDKRLL
-136 LRTYEAY
+136 LRTYESY

-152 SQRQELKA
+152 SSRQELKG

-166 LSTLRFGQ
+166 LATLRFGQ
-174 NVLKEQNA
+174 NVLREQNA
-182 YRLSVLDGESLKR
+182 YRLSVLDGESLQR
-195 LPASALETARR
+195 LPSSALEQARK
-206 RAEEDGVDG
+206 RAKEEGVEG

-234 RETREQ
+234 RETRKQ
-240 IYRDRGTLCFDSSKE
+240 IYRDRGTLCYDTSKE
-255 TSNISVIYDI
+255 TSNIATIYDI

-270 SIARVLGHDTYAD
+270 SIAKLLGHETYAE
-283 LALSK
+283 LVLTK
-288 KMAKTPEAVYHM
+288 KMAKTPEAVYNM
-300 LDRLRDAYLPKAHE
+300 LDKLRDAYLAKARE
-314 EVEAIATLAERRDGL
+314 EVETIAGQAERRDQITKL
-329 STVEPWDWSYYA
+329 EPWDWSYYA
-341 ELYREN
+341 ELYREK
-347 ALHYEEEETR
+347 ALKYEEEQTR
-357 PYFELSSVL
+357 PYFELSSVVE
-366 RAMFGL
+366 AMFGL
-372 AEQLYG
+372 AGKLYG
-378 ITLTRN
+378 IELHRN
-384 HDLPV
+384 PELPV
-389 YHKDVEVYDVTRGE
+389 YHPDVEAYDVLREGQLL
-403 DFVGT
+403 GT
-408 LMLDYFP
+408 LLLDYFP

-443 NFTPPTDD
+443 NFTPPSDE

-469 HALHGLLTQVKY
+469 HALHGLLTTVKHA
-481 SSLSGTN
+481 SLSGTN

-511 KSFARHYRTGEVISD
+511 KSFAKHYQTGEVIGD
-526 ELLDAIERNALF
+526 DLLDAIERNALF

-559 SDPETLPEDIETVER
+559 TDPETLPTDIEEVEA
-574 EAAEGLS
+574 EARKGLE

-586 EGTAMSPSFT
+586 VGTAMSPSFT

-665 DALLRRSHLID
+665 DALLRRSHLIQ

>member
-1 MSAVSGRSAP
+1 ME
-11 TMARLYPDFEH
+11 RLYPDFEH
-22 RDAETLAARVRED
+22 RDADTLVARVRGD
-35 LETYRSELEA
+35 LATYREELEE
-45 IRAVPPESAT
+45 IRSVPIESAT

-63 EEAGRALDVSS
+63 EQAGRALDVSS
-74 ATYFNLLS
+74 ATFYNLLS
-82 CDADDRLMELSEQ
+82 CDADDRLMELSEE
-95 LTEELTDVSN
+95 LTEELTDVAN
-105 EISLDPTIAAKV
+105 EISLDPDIAAKV
-117 KKVYEEPQDEL
+117 KKIYDAPQDAL
-128 SPIDRRLL
+128 SRIDKRLL
-136 LRTYEAY
+136 LRTYESY

-152 SQRQELKA
+152 SSRQELKG

-166 LSTLRFGQ
+166 LATLRFGQ
-174 NVLKEQNA
+174 NVLREQNA
-182 YRLSVLDGESLKR
+182 YRLSVLDGESLQR
-195 LPASALETARR
+195 LPSSALEQARK
-206 RAEEDGVDG
+206 RAKEEGVQG

-234 RETREQ
+234 RETRRQ
-240 IYRDRGTLCFDSSKE
+240 IYRDRGTLCYDTSRE
-255 TSNISVIYDI
+255 TSNIATIYDI

-270 SIARVLGHDTYAD
+270 AIAKLLGHETYAD
-283 LALSK
+283 LVLSK
-288 KMAKTPEAVYHM
+288 KMAKTPDAVYQM
-300 LDRLRDAYLPKAHE
+300 LDRLRDAYLAKARE
-314 EVEAIATLAERRDGL
+314 EVETIANQAERRDQITKL
-329 STVEPWDWSYYA
+329 EPWDWSFYA
-341 ELYREN
+341 ELYRQR
-347 ALHYEEEETR
+347 ALKYDEEQTR
-357 PYFELSSVL
+357 PYFELSSVVE
-366 RAMFGL
+366 AMFGL
-372 AEQLYG
+372 AGKLYG
-378 ITLTRN
+378 VELHRN
-384 HDLPV
+384 PELPV
-389 YHKDVEVYDVTRGE
+389 YHPEVEAYDVMREGQLL
-403 DFVGT
+403 GT
-408 LMLDYFP
+408 LLLDYFP

-443 NFTPPTDD
+443 NFTPPSDD

-469 HALHGLLTQVKY
+469 HALHGLLTTVKY
-481 SSLSGTN
+481 ASLSGTN

-511 KSFARHYRTGEVISD
+511 KSFAKHYETGEVIGD
-526 ELLDAIERNALF
+526 DLLDAIERNALF

-559 SDPETLPEDIETVER
+559 TDPETLPTDIEAVEA
-574 EAAEGLS
+574 EARKGLE

-586 EGTAMSPSFT
+586 AGTAMSPSFT

-617 ADAFEEFIHNGLTDR
+617 ADAFEEFIHDGLTDR

-665 DALLRRSHLID
+665 DALLRRSHLIQ

>member
-1 MSAVSGRSAP
+1 ME
-11 TMARLYPDFEH
+11 RLYPDFEH
-22 RDAETLAARVRED
+22 RDADTLVARVRED
-35 LETYRSELEA
+35 LATYREELEE
-45 IRAVPPESAT
+45 IRSVPMESAT

-63 EEAGRALDVSS
+63 EQAGRALDVSS
-74 ATYFNLLS
+74 ATFYNLLS
-82 CDADDRLMELSEQ
+82 CDADDRLMELSEE
-95 LTEELTDVSN
+95 LTEELTDVAN
-105 EISLDPTIAAKV
+105 EISLDPDIAAKV
-117 KKVYEEPQDEL
+117 KKIYEAPQEAL
-128 SPIDRRLL
+128 SRIDKRLL
-136 LRTYEAY
+136 LRTYESY

-152 SQRQELKA
+152 SSRQELKG

-166 LSTLRFGQ
+166 LATLRFGQ
-174 NVLKEQNA
+174 NVLREQNA
-182 YRLSVLDGESLKR
+182 YRLSVLDGESLQR
-195 LPASALETARR
+195 LPSSALEQARK
-206 RAEEDGVDG
+206 RAKEEGVEG

-234 RETREQ
+234 RETRRQ
-240 IYRDRGTLCFDSSKE
+240 IYRDRGTLCYDTSRE
-255 TSNISVIYDI
+255 TSNIATIYDI

-270 SIARVLGHDTYAD
+270 AIAKLLGHETYAD
-283 LALSK
+283 LVLSK
-288 KMAKTPEAVYHM
+288 KMAKTPDAVYQM
-300 LDRLRDAYLPKAHE
+300 LDSLRDAYLAKARE
-314 EVEAIATLAERRDGL
+314 EVETIANQAERRDQITKL
-329 STVEPWDWSYYA
+329 EPWDWSYYA
-341 ELYREN
+341 ELYRQR
-347 ALHYEEEETR
+347 ALKYDEEQTR
-357 PYFELSSVL
+357 PYFELSSVVE
-366 RAMFGL
+366 AMFGL
-372 AEQLYG
+372 AGKLYG
-378 ITLTRN
+378 VELRRN
-384 HDLPV
+384 PELPV
-389 YHKDVEVYDVTRGE
+389 YHPDVEAYDVMREGQLL
-403 DFVGT
+403 GT
-408 LMLDYFP
+408 LLLDYFP

-443 NFTPPTDD
+443 NFTPPSDD

-469 HALHGLLTQVKY
+469 HALHGLLTTVKY
-481 SSLSGTN
+481 ASLSGTN

-511 KSFARHYRTGEVISD
+511 KSFAKHYETGEVIGD
-526 ELLDAIERNALF
+526 DLLDAIERNALF

-559 SDPETLPEDIETVER
+559 TDPETLPTDIEAVEA
-574 EAAEGLS
+574 EARKGLE

-586 EGTAMSPSFT
+586 AGTAMSPSFT

-665 DALLRRSHLID
+665 DALLRRSHLIQ

>member
-1 MSAVSGRSAP
+1 ME
-11 TMARLYPDFEH
+11 RLYPDFEH
-22 RDAETLAARVRED
+22 RDADTLAARVRKD
-35 LETYRSELEA
+35 LETYREELEE
-45 IRAVPPESAT
+45 IRSVPLESAT

-63 EEAGRALDVSS
+63 EQAGRALDVSS
-74 ATYFNLLS
+74 ATFYNLLS
-82 CDADDRLMELSEQ
+82 CDADDRLMELSEE
-95 LTEELTDVSN
+95 LTEELTDVAN
-105 EISLDPTIAAKV
+105 EVSLDPDIAAKV
-117 KKVYEEPQDEL
+117 KKIYEAPQDAL
-128 SPIDRRLL
+128 SRIDKRLL
-136 LRTYEAY
+136 LRTYESF

-152 SQRQELKA
+152 SSRQELKG

-166 LSTLRFGQ
+166 LATLRFGQ
-174 NVLKEQNA
+174 NVLREQNA

-195 LPASALETARR
+195 LPSSALEQARK
-206 RAEEDGVDG
+206 RAKEEGVEG

-234 RETREQ
+234 RETRKQ
-240 IYRDRGTLCFDSSKE
+240 IYRDRGTLCYDTSRE
-255 TSNISVIYDI
+255 TSNIATIYDI

-270 SIARVLGHDTYAD
+270 SIAKLLGHETYAE
-283 LALSK
+283 LVLTK
-288 KMAKTPEAVYHM
+288 KMAKTPEAVYSM
-300 LDRLRDAYLPKAHE
+300 LDKLRDAYLAKARE
-314 EVEAIATLAERRDGL
+314 EVETIAGQAERRDQITKL
-329 STVEPWDWSYYA
+329 EPWDWSYYA
-341 ELYREN
+341 ELYRER
-347 ALHYEEEETR
+347 ALKYEEEQTR
-357 PYFELSSVL
+357 PYFELSSVVE
-366 RAMFGL
+366 AMFGL
-372 AEQLYG
+372 AGKLYG
-378 ITLTRN
+378 IELRRN
-384 HDLPV
+384 GELPV
-389 YHKDVEVYDVTRGE
+389 YHPDVEAYDVLREGQLL
-403 DFVGT
+403 GT
-408 LMLDYFP
+408 LLLDYFP

-443 NFTPPTDD
+443 NFTPPSDE
-451 KPSLLTFDETT
+451 KPSLLIFDETT

-469 HALHGLLTQVKY
+469 HALHGLLTTVKHA
-481 SSLSGTN
+481 SLSGTN

-511 KSFARHYRTGEVISD
+511 KSFAKHYQTGEVIGD
-526 ELLDAIERNALF
+526 DLLDAIERNALF

-559 SDPETLPEDIETVER
+559 TDPETLPTDIEEVEA
-574 EAAEGLS
+574 EARKGLE

-586 EGTAMSPSFT
+586 VGTAMSPSFT

-652 ELYRAFKGRDATV
+652 ELYRAFKGRNATV
-665 DALLRRSHLID
+665 DALLRRSHLIQ

>member
-1 MSAVSGRSAP
+1 ME
-11 TMARLYPDFEH
+11 RLYPDFEH
-22 RDAETLAARVRED
+22 RDADTLAAKVRED
-35 LETYRSELEA
+35 LETYREELEE
-45 IRAVPPESAT
+45 IRSVPIEAAT

-63 EEAGRALDVSS
+63 EQAGRALDVSS
-74 ATYFNLLS
+74 ATFYNLLS
-82 CDADDRLMELSEQ
+82 CDADDRLMELSEE
-95 LTEELTDVSN
+95 LTEELTDVAN
-105 EISLDPTIAAKV
+105 EVSLDPDIAAKV
-117 KKVYEEPQDEL
+117 KKIYEAPQDAL
-128 SPIDRRLL
+128 SRIDKRLL
-136 LRTYEAY
+136 LRTYESY

-152 SQRQELKA
+152 SSRQELKG

-166 LSTLRFGQ
+166 LATLRFGQ
-174 NVLKEQNA
+174 NVLREQNA

-195 LPASALETARR
+195 LPSSALGQARK
-206 RAEEDGVDG
+206 RAKEEGVEG

-234 RETREQ
+234 RETRKQ
-240 IYRDRGTLCFDSSKE
+240 IYRDRGTLCYDTSRE
-255 TSNISVIYDI
+255 TSNIATIYDI

-270 SIARVLGHDTYAD
+270 SIAKLLGHETYAE
-283 LALSK
+283 LVLTK
-288 KMAKTPEAVYHM
+288 KMAKTPEAVYNM
-300 LDRLRDAYLPKAHE
+300 LDKLRDAYLAKARE
-314 EVEAIATLAERRDGL
+314 EVETIAGQAERRDQI
-329 STVEPWDWSYYA
+329 STLEPWDWSYYA
-341 ELYREN
+341 ELYREK
-347 ALHYEEEETR
+347 ALKYEEEQTR
-357 PYFELSSVL
+357 PYFELSSVVE
-366 RAMFGL
+366 AMFGL
-372 AEQLYG
+372 AGKLYG
-378 ITLTRN
+378 IELRRN
-384 HDLPV
+384 GELPV
-389 YHKDVEVYDVTRGE
+389 YHPDVEAYDVLREGQLL
-403 DFVGT
+403 GT
-408 LMLDYFP
+408 LLLDYFP

-443 NFTPPTDD
+443 NFTPPSDE

-469 HALHGLLTQVKY
+469 HALHGLLTTVKHA
-481 SSLSGTN
+481 SLSGTN

-511 KSFARHYRTGEVISD
+511 KSFAKHYETGEVIGD
-526 ELLDAIERNALF
+526 DLLDAIERNALF

-559 SDPETLPEDIETVER
+559 TDPETLPTDIEEVEA
-574 EAAEGLS
+574 EARKGLE

-586 EGTAMSPSFT
+586 VGTAMSPSFT

-652 ELYRAFKGRDATV
+652 DLYRAFKGRDATV
-665 DALLRRSHLID
+665 DALLRRSHLIQ

>member
-1 MSAVSGRSAP
+1 ME
-11 TMARLYPDFEH
+11 RLYPDFEH
-22 RDAETLAARVRED
+22 RDADTLAAKVREE
-35 LETYRSELEA
+35 LETYREELEE
-45 IRAVPPESAT
+45 IRSVPIEAAT

-63 EEAGRALDVSS
+63 EQAGRALDVSS
-74 ATYFNLLS
+74 ATFYNLLS
-82 CDADDRLMELSEQ
+82 CDADDRLMGLSEE
-95 LTEELTDVSN
+95 LTEELTDVAN
-105 EISLDPTIAAKV
+105 EVSLDPDIAAKV
-117 KKVYEEPQDEL
+117 KKIYEAPQDAL
-128 SPIDRRLL
+128 SRIDKRLL
-136 LRTYEAY
+136 LRTYESY

-152 SQRQELKA
+152 SSRQELKG

-166 LSTLRFGQ
+166 LATLRFGQ
-174 NVLKEQNA
+174 NVLREQNA
-182 YRLSVLDGESLKR
+182 YRLSVLDGESLQR
-195 LPASALETARR
+195 LPSSALEQARK
-206 RAEEDGVDG
+206 RAKEEGVEG

-234 RETREQ
+234 RETRRQ
-240 IYRDRGTLCFDSSKE
+240 IYRDRGTLCYDTSRE
-255 TSNISVIYDI
+255 TSNIATIYDI

-270 SIARVLGHDTYAD
+270 SIAKLLGHETYAD
-283 LALSK
+283 LVLSK
-288 KMAKTPEAVYHM
+288 KMAKTPEAVYNM
-300 LDRLRDAYLPKAHE
+300 LDKLRDAYLAKARE
-314 EVEAIATLAERRDGL
+314 EVETIAGQAERRDQITKL
-329 STVEPWDWSYYA
+329 EPWDWSYYA
-341 ELYREN
+341 ELYRER
-347 ALHYEEEETR
+347 ALKYEEEQTR
-357 PYFELSSVL
+357 PYFELSSVVE
-366 RAMFGL
+366 AMFGL
-372 AEQLYG
+372 AGKLYG
-378 ITLTRN
+378 IELRRN
-384 HDLPV
+384 GELPV
-389 YHKDVEVYDVTRGE
+389 YHPDVEAYDVLREGQLL
-403 DFVGT
+403 GT
-408 LMLDYFP
+408 LLLDYFP

-443 NFTPPTDD
+443 NFTPPSDE

-469 HALHGLLTQVKY
+469 HALHGLLTTVKHA
-481 SSLSGTN
+481 SLSGTN

-497 SQMNENWMRQRDFV
+497 SQMNENWMRRRDFV
-511 KSFARHYRTGEVISD
+511 KSFAKHYQTGEVIGD
-526 ELLDAIERNALF
+526 DLLDAIERNALF

-559 SDPETLPEDIETVER
+559 TDPETLPTDIEEVEA
-574 EAAEGLS
+574 EARKGLE

-586 EGTAMSPSFT
+586 AGTAMSPSFT

-665 DALLRRSHLID
+665 DALLRRSHLIQ